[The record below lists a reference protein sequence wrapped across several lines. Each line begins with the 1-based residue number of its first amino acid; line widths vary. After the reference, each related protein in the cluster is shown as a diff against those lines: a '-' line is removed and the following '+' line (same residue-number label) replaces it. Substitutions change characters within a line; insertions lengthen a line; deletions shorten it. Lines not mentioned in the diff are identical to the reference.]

1 MSPACFCASGSLR
14 NSPNPQC
21 ARAAREHQIFC
32 PLSTQPPR
40 ASSRRAVDFSEA
52 RSDPASGSL
61 QHWAQTRSP
70 VAIDGRKRSCCSFV
84 PCSKMIGAS
93 RKMPFWPTRSGAP
106 AR

>member
-1 MSPACFCASGSLR
+1 MCRAASGSDR
-14 NSPNPQC
+14 NRPNPQWAYV
-21 ARAAREHQIFC
+21 ARDDQVFW

-52 RSDPASGSL
+52 RSEPASGSD
-61 QHWAQTRSP
+61 QHWAQICSP
-70 VAIDGRKRSCCSFV
+70 AAIAGRNRSCCSFV

-93 RKMPFWPTRSGAP
+93 RKMPFWDTRPGAP